1 MLELVVK
8 LTEDLKV
15 VKLSRKS
22 DSQREVSEQEDLTM
36 MTTLSQ
42 STWRKLHIIL

>member
-36 MTTLSQ
+36 MITLSQ